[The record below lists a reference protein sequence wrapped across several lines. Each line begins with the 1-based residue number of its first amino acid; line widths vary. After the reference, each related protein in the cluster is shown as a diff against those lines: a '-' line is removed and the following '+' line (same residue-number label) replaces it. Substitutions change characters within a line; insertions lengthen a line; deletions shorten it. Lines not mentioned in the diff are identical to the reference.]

1 MPAVS
6 RAFVLASAVP
16 LVTCASLS
24 FIRDHGQWVDEIPN
38 APAWGLGDRI
48 KKEAALRRA
57 EKWQKWS
64 HHHWAGQY
72 KQNSAIITEWAR
84 KHMYRSTTNANLYR
98 YVPFRCSTCPTRE
111 RQVTHLCKAMK
122 KYHEHAVPL
131 RQNLVATCD
140 NTYTEDSPA
149 FAMLSGAGE
158 KTLSEFMQDWR
169 AMGKPTRLLWLYI
182 QQLVEAHDIIYKSD
196 LSVTKD
202 QMITMNLRK
211 GPTIMQISEP
221 KGHSAVTCS
230 EAMADLSD
238 QLLAGVCGV
247 DTKAKKE
254 VEYLPKCLEGN
265 RDKEHKGRLQSLV
278 KFLAVDMKKGGCARQ
293 MRSNLLERKKWV
305 LESLDVKKRLEDFD
319 ATKEGF
325 DLPL

>member
-24 FIRDHGQWVDEIPN
+24 FIRDHGRWVDEHDADEP
-38 APAWGLGDRI
+38 LGETL
-48 KKEAALRRA
+48 KKEVALSKKVKRER
-57 EKWQKWS
+57 WL

-72 KQNSAIITEWAR
+72 RQNSAIVTEWAR
-84 KHMYRSTTNANLYR
+84 QHMYRSTTNANLYR
-98 YVPFRCSTCPTRE
+98 YVPFVCTTCPTRD
-111 RQVTHLCKAMK
+111 QLVTDLCKAMK
-122 KYHEHAVPL
+122 KYHEHAVPM

-140 NTYTEDSPA
+140 NTYHEAPA

-196 LSVTKD
+196 LSVSKD

-211 GPTIMQISEP
+211 GPTIMHISEP
-221 KGHSAVTCS
+221 KGPSAVTCS

-238 QLLAGVCGV
+238 QLLFGVCGV

-278 KFLAVDMKKGGCARQ
+278 KFLAVDMKGGGCARQ
-293 MRSNLLERKKWV
+293 IRTNMLERKKWV
-305 LESLDVKKRLEDFD
+305 VESLDVKKRLEDFD